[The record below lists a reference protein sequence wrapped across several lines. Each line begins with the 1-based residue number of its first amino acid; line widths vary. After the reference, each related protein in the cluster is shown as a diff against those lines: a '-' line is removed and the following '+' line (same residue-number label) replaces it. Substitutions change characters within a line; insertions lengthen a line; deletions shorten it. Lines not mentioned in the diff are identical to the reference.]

1 MFWREHAPP
10 HFHALYPEH
19 EALIDIHTL
28 EVIGGRLPKR
38 ALSLFIEWVIGHRE
52 GLIEDWKFSAKPS
65 SCRNG
70 ARLWSDRH
78 CPVDS
83 QGVQNTAWLPVG
95 GNLSRRHRGSSRFF
109 GTSNGP

>member
-1 MFWREHAPP
+1 MRAQSMFWREHAPP

-52 GLIEDWKFSAKPS
+52 GLIEDWKLCQAKQLPKRSAP
-65 SCRNG
+65 
-70 ARLWSDRH
+70 LE
-78 CPVDS
+78 
-83 QGVQNTAWLPVG
+83 
-95 GNLSRRHRGSSRFF
+95 
-109 GTSNGP
+109 